1 MVYWKSL
8 ERLVFVDKLWYKPL
22 TGVGGPPSSPMKMP
36 HLTRTN
42 WLHLLNFI
50 ILQDKLPFF
59 GGAKRCWDLI
69 TYMIWLRFLDKN
81 AGWHK
86 LAHLKALTP
95 FVKSFYQQTSKYKT
109 CKKLLKYCWKGR
121 VSSCLRNILYW
132 RLVIPFF
139 SGFDQFDHRPIITR
153 ISCIVRIQAI
163 VVIFIIIVFI
173 IIIVI
178 VIIIIVVIIIMVL
191 QANFTMWGLQSSS
204 PWESSQR
211 LSSPSR
217 SL

>member
-1 MVYWKSL
+1 MF
-8 ERLVFVDKLWYKPL
+8 FVDKFWYKPL
-22 TGVGGPPSSPMKMP
+22 TGVGRPLFFYGNATLDSHKLAPSIKLPADK
-36 HLTRTN
+36 
-42 WLHLLNFI
+42 I
-50 ILQDKLPFF
+50 ILRDKLLFF

-163 VVIFIIIVFI
+163 VIIITL
-173 IIIVI
+173 VI
-178 VIIIIVVIIIMVL
+178 VIMVCRQILRCEAYSPLLPEKVLSDSLLLLVLCKL
-191 QANFTMWGLQSSS
+191 QFFLMFY
-204 PWESSQR
+204 
-211 LSSPSR
+211 PSH